1 MMKVLLFIFL
11 LTPVWGKSVLPSLEQ
26 FKITQRA
33 NKKFYLIKK
42 RDAKNV
48 HLSEKKEK
56 KLEIIEL
63 NVTGLIAELINITEV
78 KGAPEFYCVVYSAGE
93 SGTSAIIKEH
103 RCALYNSALMR
114 FEGDLPFQYIPKTKA
129 SSPLNYEQPQYKVE
143 QDALKI
149 LESGFIIKTIKRS
162 H

>member
-1 MMKVLLFIFL
+1 MKFLIFIFL
-11 LTPVWGKSVLPSLEQ
+11 LTPVWGKSILPSLEQ
-26 FKITQRA
+26 FKITQRS

-42 RDAKNV
+42 RDAKK
-48 HLSEKKEK
+48 LLFAEKKEK

-63 NVTGLIAELINITEV
+63 NVTGQAAKLINITEV

-93 SGTSAIIKEH
+93 SGTSTIMKEH
-103 RCALYNSALMR
+103 RCALYNTALMR

-129 SSPLNYEQPQYKVE
+129 SSPLNYQQPQYKVE
-143 QDALKI
+143 KDVLKI

-162 H
+162 N